1 MTLKTFLHCLLW
13 SDKVPTGSKRVLKVT
28 VVWTDNNSPFSCY
41 VSNREV
47 KQLRKQSSSLMICLP
62 DHHDDHSQVSLPLSQ
77 ASPVYPARSRA
88 QWLSSPHLFSVRGT
102 WQSDK
107 ETLSPPLAQRGKKVA
122 PSHRADQQ
130 DRLESRTAARGRFL
144 REAGFD
150 VWSANFRTS
159 QDDWMLDQ
167 AHGRFLHLWRCLEWG
182 LILHPPRMCLSKLV
196 GASMADP

>member
-1 MTLKTFLHCLLW
+1 MLQLFEQITIHHFPH
-13 SDKVPTGSKRVLKVT
+13 
-28 VVWTDNNSPFSCY
+28 Y
-41 VSNREV
+41 VSNKEV

-62 DHHDDHSQVSLPLSQ
+62 DHHDDHSKSAYPCHRPALSTLPH
-77 ASPVYPARSRA
+77 SRA

-102 WQSDK
+102 WQSDQ
-107 ETLSPPLAQRGKKVA
+107 EILFPPLAQRGKKVA

-130 DRLESRTAARGRFL
+130 DRLEPRTAARGRFL
-144 REAGFD
+144 REAGFG

-167 AHGRFLHLWRCLEWG
+167 AHGQFLHLWRCLEWG
-182 LILHPPRMCLSKLV
+182 LILHPSRMCLSKLA